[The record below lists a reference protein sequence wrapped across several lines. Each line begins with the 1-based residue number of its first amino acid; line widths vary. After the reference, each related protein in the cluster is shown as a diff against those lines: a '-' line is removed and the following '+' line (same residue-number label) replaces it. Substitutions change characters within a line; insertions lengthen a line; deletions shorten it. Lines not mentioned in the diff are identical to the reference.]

1 VQQVYVSQS
10 IKEYTVALG
19 RATRESGMLRLG
31 ASPRSMLQLLRAA
44 KATAALAGRD
54 FVLPDDVVS
63 VAEAVLAHRIILDRK
78 AASTGETPQSVIRA
92 VLAKI
97 PVAPE
102 AGEAK
107 ASPNGRRPV
116 PARTAVPSAPPL
128 HLR

>member
-1 VQQVYVSQS
+1 
-10 IKEYTVALG
+10 
-19 RATRESGMLRLG
+19 
-31 ASPRSMLQLLRAA
+31 
-44 KATAALAGRD
+44 
-54 FVLPDDVVS
+54 
-63 VAEAVLAHRIILDRK
+63 
-78 AASTGETPQSVIRA
+78 

-116 PARTAVPSAPPL
+116 PARTAAPSAPPL